1 MTTTLQKLLTPTDV
15 AELLQVSEKTVY
27 KHKHRFGG
35 FYPAG
40 LKVLRFRGDIIDG
53 ILQGPKTEGLDIS
66 VSVSGQK
73 LRKSRIQD
81 QKRGTRS
88 KGSSKKRIKGPVAR
102 SNRHGIFGS
111 V

>member
-1 MTTTLQKLLTPTDV
+1 MTGTRQKLLTPTDV

-53 ILQGPKTEGLDIS
+53 ILQEPKTEGLDIS
-66 VSVSGQK
+66 VSVPGEE

-81 QKRGTRS
+81 QKRSTRR
-88 KGSSKKRIKGPVAR
+88 KGSSKKRIKRPVAR